1 MKILRRLLT
10 LSLAAVTPC
19 VTAAAGPA
27 DPGTSFALNLT
38 ATTTIIIIA
47 ILFFILVLP
56 ETDRKRIGATIASL
70 RRYAIAGTS
79 ADAEI
84 PDHVYDG
91 IRELDNRIP
100 PWFTT
105 LFLGTIVFAAIYM
118 VSYHVLGSSPLMIE
132 EYRQEVAEADLQR
145 RMMIAKEGAID
156 ENTLVALAEPAALG
170 RGKDVFGKYCVSC
183 HGAEGQG
190 VVGPNLTDEFWIH
203 GGGVKN
209 VFAVIKNGVPAKGM
223 ISWQLVFT
231 PKQTQEIASYVLSL
245 QGTNPPNAK
254 KAEGER
260 YVEPAAVSTPA
271 DSAQAMSQM

>member
-1 MKILRRLLT
+1 MAIVLL
-10 LSLAAVTPC
+10 LPGAAALAAGSGD
-19 VTAAAGPA
+19 A
-27 DPGTSFALNLT
+27 GTSFALNLT
-38 ATTTIIIIA
+38 ATTTIVIIA
-47 ILFFILVLP
+47 ILFLILVLP
-56 ETDRKRIGATIASL
+56 EAERRKFGAAFASL
-70 RRYAIAGTS
+70 RRYAVLGKS

-105 LFLGTIVFAAIYM
+105 LFAGTVVFAAIYM

-145 RMMIAKEGAID
+145 RLLIAKEGAID
-156 ENTLVALAEPAALG
+156 ENTLTALVEPAALG
-170 RGKDVFGKYCVSC
+170 RGKDAYLKFCVSC
-183 HGAEGQG
+183 HGIQGQG

-203 GGGVKN
+203 GGDVRN
-209 VFAVIKNGVPAKGM
+209 VYATVKNGVPAKGM

-231 PKQTQEIASYVLSL
+231 PKQIQEIASYVLSL
-245 QGTNPPNAK
+245 QGSNPPNAK

-260 YVEPAAVSTPA
+260 HAIPAAQPA
-271 DSAQAMSQM
+271 RSDSAKVQAGKATAT